1 MFSGHLGLSLFPP
14 RAPRMGPI
22 FSSSQLLGLEKD
34 LDLTAQGT
42 HSFLFLKQKLWAM
55 VELLNEGRGRK
66 PILTEHLL

>member
-1 MFSGHLGLSLFPP
+1 
-14 RAPRMGPI
+14 MGPI